1 MSLVVTILTKS
12 SFLLP
17 GTIFQATNI
26 AETSITVSD
35 VLYVVDSGRV
45 KENRRDEIKEAP
57 TLVDC
62 WVSKASA
69 QQRRGRAGRVRP
81 GIAYHMFSTHTHNS
95 ELQAY
100 QICEMSRVGIE
111 DLVLQV
117 LILDL
122 GEPSIFLARALTPP
136 SAVAMKSSLK
146 LLEELGAVECQW
158 QASFDESG
166 TCASLAETTTE
177 LTALGFHLA
186 TLPVEPRIGKLIIY
200 GALFGC
206 IEPALTIAAS
216 MSSKSPFLSPF
227 NNRDAADEA
236 RRTFSVEGSDHL
248 TVLEAFNQWKSL
260 RASNGDRAASS
271 FVRDS
276 FLSRMT
282 LFQMEELRKQFAA
295 LLVDIGFLP
304 SDFRLD
310 GNSGG
315 PCASL
320 TSDANVNAGNIDLLK
335 AVLCAGLYPNIILA
349 PRPLV
354 NGTSKQE
361 AGEMAFQS
369 RSKGE
374 VYLHP
379 STLSFSAKK
388 LEYRYCCFRE
398 IMQTRKLYVRDAT
411 VVSPFALLL
420 FGGALNVYHEDGV
433 VTVDEWLKFRIAR
446 TPATLVKYLRSQME
460 NMLLRKIVAP
470 EDDVSSTPAAKAV
483 IESISTLLQH
493 ETLVKQGDAGRKD
506 GAEIVRPWHGSGN
519 AAQSGRG
526 RSSSGGAAGRGRQS
540 SSTQSGRGRPRGGG
554 DGGRGRQNGGRGR
567 GRGRTRSD

>member
-1 MSLVVTILTKS
+1 M
-12 SFLLP
+12 
-17 GTIFQATNI
+17 
-26 AETSITVSD
+26 
-35 VLYVVDSGRV
+35 

-57 TLVDC
+57 TLVEC

-81 GIAYHMFSTHTHNS
+81 GIAYHMFSTHTFDS
-95 ELQAY
+95 ELQPY

-122 GEPSIFLARALTPP
+122 GEPSIFLSRALTPP

-158 QASFDESG
+158 QDSFDESG
-166 TCASLAETTTE
+166 TCASLSETTTE

-206 IEPALTIAAS
+206 VEPALTIAAA
-216 MSSKSPFLSPF
+216 MSLKSPFLSPF
-227 NNRDAADEA
+227 DNRDAADEA
-236 RRTFSVEGSDHL
+236 RRTFSIEGSDHL
-248 TVLEAFNQWKSL
+248 TILEAFTQWRAIRSSKGE
-260 RASNGDRAASS
+260 RASSA

-282 LFQMEELRKQFAA
+282 LFQMEELRKQFAS
-295 LLVDIGFLP
+295 LLSDIGFLP
-304 SDFRLD
+304 TGFRLEGSTRIPD
-310 GNSGG
+310 SG
-315 PCASL
+315 ARN
-320 TSDANVNAGNIDLLK
+320 DANVNAGNVDLLK

-354 NGTSKQE
+354 NGTSNQE

-379 STLSFSAKK
+379 STLSFSARK

-420 FGGALNVYHEDGV
+420 FGGALNVYHENGV
-433 VTVDEWLKFRIAR
+433 VTVDDWLKFRLAR
-446 TPATLVKYLRSQME
+446 TPATLVKYLRAQME
-460 NMLLRKIVAP
+460 RMLLQKIVAP
-470 EDDVSSTPAAKAV
+470 EDDVSTTPAAKAV

-493 ETLVKQGDAGRKD
+493 ETVVEQGDSVWRD
-506 GAEIVRPWHGSGN
+506 GAENAN
-519 AAQSGRG
+519 AARGGRG
-526 RSSSGGAAGRGRQS
+526 RSRGGGGGRGRQS
-540 SSTQSGRGRPRGGG
+540 GVDRDNGSGRLQNGGGGGRQNGRGGG
-554 DGGRGRQNGGRGR
+554 GGRSRASGGRGR
-567 GRGRTRSD
+567 GRGRND